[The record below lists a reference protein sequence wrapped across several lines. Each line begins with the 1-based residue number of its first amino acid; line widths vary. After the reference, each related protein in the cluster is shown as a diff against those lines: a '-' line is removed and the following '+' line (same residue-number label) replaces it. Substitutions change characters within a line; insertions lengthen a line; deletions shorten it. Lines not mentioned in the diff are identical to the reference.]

1 MDLPRHVVVV
11 VVKVMAEGWVLAWP
25 MGLRHFSLCAGIF
38 LLMCMSSQ
46 GISGRLTIIFV
57 VKLPLWVC
65 PLPLAR
71 LTCLSIRL
79 PGRSMSGTSKPTGC
93 LLCPLT
99 MMMKK
104 KHTLMI
110 ASSLPRLPTKG
121 IRVNPPLTLCPR
133 ILLEVLLPQISL
145 GKNTLHLTWR
155 IISLLRISLL
165 LTGDLWIDGSL
176 LFWFLLPKR
185 GRRFLILAVLF
196 IYVTNIGL

>member
-1 MDLPRHVVVV
+1 
-11 VVKVMAEGWVLAWP
+11 
-25 MGLRHFSLCAGIF
+25 
-38 LLMCMSSQ
+38 MCMSWQ
-46 GISGRLTIIFV
+46 GVSGRLTTIFV

-79 PGRSMSGTSKPTGC
+79 PRRSMSGTSKPTGC

-99 MMMKK
+99 MKTKK
-104 KHTLMI
+104 KLTLMI

-121 IRVNPPLTLCPR
+121 IRVNPPLTLRPR
-133 ILLEVLLPQISL
+133 VLLEVLLPQISL

-165 LTGDLWIDGSL
+165 LTGDLWIGGSL
-176 LFWFLLPKR
+176 LFLVLVAKKGEKVSYLSSTFYLCNEHRFVIIIISLSRDACDDGLEAINFLR
-185 GRRFLILAVLF
+185 GHKLLK
-196 IYVTNIGL
+196 